1 MSRLRLALIAA
12 FTLSL
17 TFAAAAAEEAKYV
30 KLLNVNTGRVLAVT
44 DDSDENEARAVIAKD
59 EPNKARQWQ
68 LVKDGQFLK
77 IVNRKSGKV
86 LDVNNASK
94 DEDGEIIQWE
104 EKTDDNDNQRW
115 SWEGKGDDRRLKS
128 KHSGL
133 VLDVTAEGKVV
144 QKKADEKS
152 AGQLWKVVE
161 VKD

>member
-1 MSRLRLALIAA
+1 MFRLALIATFSLA
-12 FTLSL
+12 F
-17 TFAAAAAEEAKYV
+17 AAAAEEAKYV
-30 KLLNVNTGRVLAVT
+30 KLLHVNTGRVLAVT
-44 DDSDENEARAVIAKD
+44 DDSDDNEARAVVAKD
-59 EPNKARQWQ
+59 EPANKARQWQ
-68 LVKDGQFLK
+68 LVKDGEYLK

-128 KHSGL
+128 KDSKL
-133 VLDVTAEGKVV
+133 VLDVTAEGKVI
-144 QKKADEKS
+144 QKKPDEKT
-152 AGQLWKVVE
+152 ATQLWKIVE

>member
-1 MSRLRLALIAA
+1 MSRLPLILITA

-44 DDSDENEARAVIAKD
+44 DDSDDNEARAVIAKD

-68 LVKDGQFLK
+68 LVKDGDYLK

-115 SWEGKGDDRRLKS
+115 SWDGKGDDRRLKS
-128 KHSGL
+128 KDSKL

-144 QKKADEKS
+144 QKKPNEKTAS
-152 AGQLWKVVE
+152 QLWKIVE

>member
-1 MSRLRLALIAA
+1 MSRLSLVVIATVA
-12 FTLSL
+12 LSL
-17 TFAAAAAEEAKYV
+17 TLAAAAEEAKYV
-30 KLLNVNTGRVLAVT
+30 KLVHVNTGRVLGVT
-44 DDSDENEARAVIAKD
+44 DDSEDNEARAVIVKD
-59 EPNKARQWQ
+59 EVNKARQWQ
-68 LVKDGQFLK
+68 LVKDGEYLK

-144 QKKADEKS
+144 QKKPDEKA

-161 VKD
+161 VKE

>member
-1 MSRLRLALIAA
+1 MFRLALIA
-12 FTLSL
+12 TLSL
-17 TFAAAAAEEAKYV
+17 AFAATAEEAKYV
-30 KLLNVNTGRVLAVT
+30 KLLHVNTGRVLAVT
-44 DDSDENEARAVIAKD
+44 DDADDNEARAVVAKD
-59 EPNKARQWQ
+59 EPANKSRQWQ
-68 LVKDGQFLK
+68 LVKDGDYLK

-128 KHSGL
+128 KDSKL
-133 VLDVTAEGKVV
+133 VLDVTAEGKVI
-144 QKKADEKS
+144 QKKSDEKT
-152 AGQLWKVVE
+152 ATQLWKIVE

>member
-1 MSRLRLALIAA
+1 MFRLALIA
-12 FTLSL
+12 TLSL
-17 TFAAAAAEEAKYV
+17 TFAAAAEEAKYV
-30 KLLNVNTGRVLAVT
+30 KLLNVNTGRVLGVT
-44 DDSDENEARAVIAKD
+44 DDSDDNEARAIIAKD
-59 EPNKARQWQ
+59 EPANKSRQWQ
-68 LVKDGQFLK
+68 LVKDGEYLK

-128 KHSGL
+128 KDSKL

-144 QKKADEKS
+144 QKKSDEKTAS
-152 AGQLWKVVE
+152 QLWKIVE

>member
-1 MSRLRLALIAA
+1 MFRLALIA
-12 FTLSL
+12 TLSL
-17 TFAAAAAEEAKYV
+17 TFAAAAAAEEAKYV
-30 KLLNVNTGRVLAVT
+30 KLLHVNTGRVLAVT
-44 DDSDENEARAVIAKD
+44 DDSDDNEARVIIAKD
-59 EPNKARQWQ
+59 EPANKSRQWQ
-68 LVKDGQFLK
+68 LVKDGEYLK

-128 KHSGL
+128 KDSKL
-133 VLDVTAEGKVV
+133 VLDVTAEGKVI
-144 QKKADEKS
+144 QKKPDEKT
-152 AGQLWKVVE
+152 ATQLWKIVE